1 MVEAIKTEDMSAVA
15 EETVK
20 SENTTTDTIIK
31 TSEDVKSENTT
42 TDATLKEMKII
53 RQVEYYFGNV
63 NLWRDKFLKEKVKED
78 DGWVTLE
85 CLITFNRLQSLSV
98 DFDEIATALA
108 KSKTGL
114 LEIHEDKLK
123 IRRSTSNPLPDP
135 EDPVLRKASKM
146 KTLYMKGFP
155 KTHQL
160 DDVQDFIL
168 SQGCQNIF
176 IKMKL
181 DEEKNFK
188 GSVIVELATM
198 EEAEK
203 LLKGE
208 LKCGETTLTVMRRDE
223 YFAMKSDKRHGNKFS
238 NNKRQG
244 GDDSGDADSDAKKP
258 REDGDEK
265 EEAVPSK
272 LGCVLH
278 FKGCGAETSREDL
291 KTLFGEHETIEWV
304 DFERGDTQGYIR
316 FAAEGGAQRA
326 LDAVK
331 SANEDKVVVKEKECE
346 TKVIEGIEEKN
357 YWILVNEEKK
367 RAKNNRFGGG
377 RGGRGRGRGRGN
389 RRGGKG
395 EEWRKRRRP
404 WEHENK
410 KSEDGADTTTKNEHI
425 KFEDGDSTT
434 EKKAKVE
441 DQKPASVEA

>member
-1 MVEAIKTEDMSAVA
+1 MFFLVYLPICIDMMPLTPTLFYYQLNSAVLSINLFSGQSIKMVEAIKTDDMPAVA

-20 SENTTTDTIIK
+20 P
-31 TSEDVKSENTT
+31 ENTT

-198 EEAEK
+198 EEVAH
-203 LLKGE
+203 L
-208 LKCGETTLTVMRRDE
+208 
-223 YFAMKSDKRHGNKFS
+223 
-238 NNKRQG
+238 
-244 GDDSGDADSDAKKP
+244 
-258 REDGDEK
+258 
-265 EEAVPSK
+265 
-272 LGCVLH
+272 CV
-278 FKGCGAETSREDL
+278 C
-291 KTLFGEHETIEWV
+291 V
-304 DFERGDTQGYIR
+304 C
-316 FAAEGGAQRA
+316 
-326 LDAVK
+326 VC
-331 SANEDKVVVKEKECE
+331 V
-346 TKVIEGIEEKN
+346 
-357 YWILVNEEKK
+357 
-367 RAKNNRFGGG
+367 
-377 RGGRGRGRGRGN
+377 
-389 RRGGKG
+389 
-395 EEWRKRRRP
+395 
-404 WEHENK
+404 
-410 KSEDGADTTTKNEHI
+410 
-425 KFEDGDSTT
+425 
-434 EKKAKVE
+434 
-441 DQKPASVEA
+441 